1 MSQSNVIDLWKW
13 FETRSPS
20 SGSQPGKF
28 SNSREC
34 IELDAESMGQAILGL
49 LDTAANKAEADVQR
63 ASEAAQQLSSQLNAA
78 QGRIAELEAEVRLF
92 REKAER
98 AEMWLT
104 MISTE
109 IEDRFINEPQ
119 KERRLH

>member
-1 MSQSNVIDLWKW
+1 
-13 FETRSPS
+13 
-20 SGSQPGKF
+20 
-28 SNSREC
+28 
-34 IELDAESMGQAILGL
+34 MGQAILGL

>member
-1 MSQSNVIDLWKW
+1 
-13 FETRSPS
+13 
-20 SGSQPGKF
+20 
-28 SNSREC
+28 
-34 IELDAESMGQAILGL
+34 MGQAILGL
-49 LDTAANKAEADVQR
+49 LDTAANHAKADMQR

-104 MISTE
+104 VISTE

-119 KERRLH
+119 KERRPH

>member
-1 MSQSNVIDLWKW
+1 MRKL
-13 FETRSPS
+13 
-20 SGSQPGKF
+20 
-28 SNSREC
+28 SNSSSYTQKHGE
-34 IELDAESMGQAILGL
+34 AESMGQAILGL
-49 LDTAANKAEADVQR
+49 LDTVANNAEADVQR

-78 QGRIAELEAEVRLF
+78 QGRISELEAEVRLF

-104 MISTE
+104 VISTE

>member
-1 MSQSNVIDLWKW
+1 
-13 FETRSPS
+13 
-20 SGSQPGKF
+20 
-28 SNSREC
+28 
-34 IELDAESMGQAILGL
+34 MGQAILGL
-49 LDTAANKAEADVQR
+49 LDTVANNAEADVQR

-78 QGRIAELEAEVRLF
+78 QGRISELEAEVRLF

-104 MISTE
+104 VISTE

>member
-1 MSQSNVIDLWKW
+1 
-13 FETRSPS
+13 
-20 SGSQPGKF
+20 
-28 SNSREC
+28 
-34 IELDAESMGQAILGL
+34 MGQAILGL
-49 LDTAANKAEADVQR
+49 LDTAANHAKADMQR

-104 MISTE
+104 VISTE
-109 IEDRFINEPQ
+109 IED
-119 KERRLH
+119 H

>member
-1 MSQSNVIDLWKW
+1 MRKL
-13 FETRSPS
+13 
-20 SGSQPGKF
+20 
-28 SNSREC
+28 SNSSSSTQTKHGE
-34 IELDAESMGQAILGL
+34 AEWMGQAILGL
-49 LDTAANKAEADVQR
+49 LDTVANNAEADVQR

-78 QGRIAELEAEVRLF
+78 QGRISELEAEVRLF

-104 MISTE
+104 VISTE

>member
-1 MSQSNVIDLWKW
+1 
-13 FETRSPS
+13 
-20 SGSQPGKF
+20 
-28 SNSREC
+28 
-34 IELDAESMGQAILGL
+34 MGQAILGL
-49 LDTAANKAEADVQR
+49 LDTAANNAEADVER

-104 MISTE
+104 VISTE

-119 KERRLH
+119 KERRPH

>member
-1 MSQSNVIDLWKW
+1 
-13 FETRSPS
+13 
-20 SGSQPGKF
+20 
-28 SNSREC
+28 
-34 IELDAESMGQAILGL
+34 MGQAILGL
-49 LDTAANKAEADVQR
+49 LDTAANNAEADVER

>member
-1 MSQSNVIDLWKW
+1 
-13 FETRSPS
+13 
-20 SGSQPGKF
+20 
-28 SNSREC
+28 
-34 IELDAESMGQAILGL
+34 MGQAILGL
-49 LDTAANKAEADVQR
+49 LDTAANNAEADVQR

>member
-1 MSQSNVIDLWKW
+1 MRKL
-13 FETRSPS
+13 
-20 SGSQPGKF
+20 
-28 SNSREC
+28 SNSSSSTQTKHGE
-34 IELDAESMGQAILGL
+34 AESMGQAILGL
-49 LDTAANKAEADVQR
+49 LDTAANHAKADMQR

-109 IEDRFINEPQ
+109 IEDRLFSEPEQ
-119 KERRLH
+119 KQRLH

>member
-1 MSQSNVIDLWKW
+1 
-13 FETRSPS
+13 
-20 SGSQPGKF
+20 
-28 SNSREC
+28 
-34 IELDAESMGQAILGL
+34 
-49 LDTAANKAEADVQR
+49 VQR

>member
-1 MSQSNVIDLWKW
+1 MRKL
-13 FETRSPS
+13 
-20 SGSQPGKF
+20 
-28 SNSREC
+28 SNSSSSTQTKHGE
-34 IELDAESMGQAILGL
+34 AESMGQAILGL
-49 LDTAANKAEADVQR
+49 LDTAANHAKANMQR